1 MQITFAEL
9 EALPLPVIRQVL
21 PGWVAAHL
29 NDPELRPDAERQLS
43 ELFATVDDAALQ
55 ALRVTFFGAGAEW
68 RFHEV
73 DRTARSMTRMFMGF
87 LLDEPVVEGA
97 EHLTRF
103 MAEGPHRRFIVCNHL
118 SYTDTQV
125 TDRVLYGAGHEA
137 AADRIVAIAGP
148 KVYTDPWRRLAAIS
162 LNTRKTPQ
170 SNVVATEQDALS
182 PRELAAI
189 AFAAIDDCVALA
201 DRGYVP
207 LLYPEGARSRS
218 GHMRPFL
225 RAGARYLAQPD
236 VQILPLAQTGTERVF
251 PIGETTMNRG
261 RVRLR
266 FGAPFLAADYPGKTG
281 PIAEAFRRVAAV
293 LPPDYAPD
301 AAEGE
306 LI

>member
-9 EALPLPVIRQVL
+9 EALPLPIIRQVL

-29 NDPELRPDAERQLS
+29 TDPALRPDAEQRLS
-43 ELFATVDDAALQ
+43 ALFAAVDDDAMQ
-55 ALRVTFFGAGAEW
+55 ALRATFFGAGAEW
-68 RFHEV
+68 RFYPA
-73 DRTARSMTRMFMGF
+73 DPTARSMTRMFMGL
-87 LLDEPVVEGA
+87 LLDAPRIDGL
-97 EHLTRF
+97 EHLLRF
-103 MAEGPHRRFIVCNHL
+103 MTEGPRRRFIVCNHL

-125 TDRVLYGAGHEA
+125 TDRVLHAAGHGA
-137 AADRIVAIAGP
+137 IADRIVAIAGP

-162 LNTRKTPQ
+162 LHTRKTPQ

-225 RAGARYLAQPD
+225 RASARYLAQAD
-236 VQILPLAQTGTERVF
+236 VQILPMAQTGSEHVF
-251 PIGETTMNRG
+251 PIGATTMNRAP
-261 RVRLR
+261 VHLR
-266 FGAPFLAADYPGKTG
+266 FGAPFVAADCPGKTG

-293 LPPDYAPD
+293 LPEAYAPD
-301 AAEGE
+301 PSEGE
-306 LI
+306 LV